1 MKYKKISFD
10 NYDIY
15 YINTK
20 KFKTIQ
26 LTTILINDFKEEDI
40 TKEKV
45 ITELL
50 VSTNKEYNTE
60 VSLSKRIME
69 LYEPRFDIVDI
80 FNDKHLK
87 ILDMNFL
94 NEKYTEPGMNKET
107 IDFYYSLYFKPNIKD
122 NSFEKNNFDM
132 TINRIKSFI
141 NLDKED
147 PKMIAYTSMI
157 KHIKDDVPFRIDDRI
172 KLKDLKEINN
182 KDLYSYHKNRI
193 KSSKVIVVLT
203 GDINEDIINIVRSN
217 LDSKVYKNEKE
228 FKKEYDLK
236 PVKKEGEFIKT
247 SKSNQSILYMIY
259 KMHNL
264 TKREKNI
271 VLPIFN
277 DILGGSS
284 SKLFNNVREKNSLA
298 YYAYSNFATFSGILY
313 LYAGITNSNYKKTV
327 EIMKE
332 QVNDMIKG
340 NITDIELNNSI
351 ESLCSSIYE
360 KEDRISSINQ
370 SLSYHILYDLIM
382 MDEKI
387 EKYKSVTK
395 EELVELGSKLE
406 LDFVFLLKGDN

>member
-217 LDSKVYKNEKE
+217 LDSKVYKNEKD

-264 TKREKNI
+264 TK
-271 VLPIFN
+271 
-277 DILGGSS
+277 
-284 SKLFNNVREKNSLA
+284 
-298 YYAYSNFATFSGILY
+298 
-313 LYAGITNSNYKKTV
+313 
-327 EIMKE
+327 
-332 QVNDMIKG
+332 
-340 NITDIELNNSI
+340 
-351 ESLCSSIYE
+351 
-360 KEDRISSINQ
+360 
-370 SLSYHILYDLIM
+370 
-382 MDEKI
+382 
-387 EKYKSVTK
+387 
-395 EELVELGSKLE
+395 
-406 LDFVFLLKGDN
+406 